1 MLNVVVFSN
10 IYILICMW
18 RHKSKFFVDP
28 RKYSRKEV
36 ILILNCMTAFF
47 DLIYYSMACHVKY
60 KYGYLK
66 IDDSINGIIAT
77 PSGKYLSGDQD
88 LTKVIAN
95 MLNVYYM
102 FRSAT
107 LLYIIATQNSI
118 FSNNMNINLLSNKED
133 KIAIIYSMIT
143 WLMYPFLQLIF
154 SYDTTLSNLVPQ
166 IYAEIESVITVT
178 LILLL
183 NRRIK
188 SHINETTADKNR
200 VLLNKIIQ
208 TNNLLCGILILEVIG
223 NFPLIIDVASKNF
236 FIYNKFVAQDCLTSF
251 SLYTNGFT
259 SIIIQYQLNSI
270 KEINDI
276 FQMKSI
282 STPVSIKTKSID
294 TKEI

>member
-1 MLNVVVFSN
+1 
-10 IYILICMW
+10 
-18 RHKSKFFVDP
+18 
-28 RKYSRKEV
+28 
-36 ILILNCMTAFF
+36 
-47 DLIYYSMACHVKY
+47 MACHVKY
-60 KYGYLK
+60 KYGYHK
-66 IDDSINGIIAT
+66 IDDSVDGIIAT
-77 PSGKYLSGDQD
+77 SGGRYSLDDQYLV
-88 LTKVIAN
+88 KVIAN

-107 LLYIIATQNSI
+107 LLYILATQNSI
-118 FSNNMNINLLSNKED
+118 FNNSVSINLLSNKED
-133 KIAIIYSMIT
+133 KIVISYSIIT

-154 SYDTTLSNLVPQ
+154 SYDATLSNLVPQ
-166 IYAEIESVITVT
+166 IYAELESVITVI

-183 NRRIK
+183 NVRIK
-188 SHINETTADKNR
+188 SHINETTSDKNR
-200 VLLNKIIQ
+200 VLLNKIVQ
-208 TNNLLCGILILEVIG
+208 LNYVLCLILILEVIG
-223 NFPLIIDVASKNF
+223 NFPLIMDVATKNF

-259 SIIIQYQLNSI
+259 SMLIQYQLNSI